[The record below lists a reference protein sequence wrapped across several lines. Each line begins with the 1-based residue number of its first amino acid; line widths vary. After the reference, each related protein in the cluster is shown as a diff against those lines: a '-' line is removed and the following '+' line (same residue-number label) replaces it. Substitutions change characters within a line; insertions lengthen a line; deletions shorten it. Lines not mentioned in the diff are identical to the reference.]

1 MQPSPVLLNDTINI
15 FLLLQF
21 PSFCFFKSI
30 LQHVGI
36 IIANAN
42 NKKLHLPKIIKPMF
56 DILLQIDTL
65 SKATE
70 ATANAKESVIGLL
83 LKGGPLMIPLFVLFA
98 IALFVFIERLLVVRK
113 VSKIA
118 ENFMSMIRDNI
129 VTGNVAAARS
139 LSKNTD
145 NPVARMIDK
154 GIQRIGKPI
163 DAIEKSMDNVGKL
176 EMYKMEKN
184 LSILAVIA
192 RIAPLFGFVG
202 TIVGLVLLLKDF
214 ATISNPS
221 VSQIADAMYVKLIT
235 SASGLI
241 IGMLAYLGYSF
252 LDTQINRTA
261 NRMEAAS
268 SEFIDILQEPTR

>member
-1 MQPSPVLLNDTINI
+1 
-15 FLLLQF
+15 
-21 PSFCFFKSI
+21 
-30 LQHVGI
+30 
-36 IIANAN
+36 
-42 NKKLHLPKIIKPMF
+42 MF
-56 DILLQIDTL
+56 DILLQADTL
-65 SKATE
+65 TKSTE
-70 ATANAKESVIGLL
+70 TAAQVESVWSLL
-83 LKGGPLMIPLFVLFA
+83 SKGGPLMIPLGILFA
-98 IALFVFIERLLVVRK
+98 LAVFFFIERLLAVK
-113 VSKIA
+113 KASKI
-118 ENFMSMIRDNI
+118 ETNFMNIIRDHI
-129 VTGNVAAARS
+129 VNGNVTAARS
-139 LSKNTD
+139 LAKNTD

-154 GIQRIGKPI
+154 GLQRIGKPI

-184 LSILAVIA
+184 LSILSVIS

-202 TIVGLVLLLKDF
+202 TIVGLVLLLKQF

-221 VSQIADAMYVKLIT
+221 VSQIADAMYIKLIT

-241 IGMLAYLGYSF
+241 IGMLAYLGYSY

>member
-1 MQPSPVLLNDTINI
+1 
-15 FLLLQF
+15 
-21 PSFCFFKSI
+21 
-30 LQHVGI
+30 
-36 IIANAN
+36 
-42 NKKLHLPKIIKPMF
+42 
-56 DILLQIDTL
+56 
-65 SKATE
+65 
-70 ATANAKESVIGLL
+70 
-83 LKGGPLMIPLFVLFA
+83 MIPLFILFA
-98 IALFVFIERLLVVRK
+98 LALFVFIERLMVVNK
-113 VSKIA
+113 AAKID
-118 ENFMSMIRDNI
+118 ENFMSIIKDHVTNGNI
-129 VTGNVAAARS
+129 SAARS
-139 LSKNTD
+139 LSKNTA

-184 LSILAVIA
+184 LSILSVIA

-202 TIVGLVLLLKDF
+202 TIVGLVILLKEF

-221 VSQIADAMYVKLIT
+221 ISQIADAMYIKLIT

-241 IGMLAYLGYSF
+241 IGMLAYLGYSY
-252 LDTQINRTA
+252 LDTQINRAA